1 MNKISIAIIDDES
14 LVRLGIKSSVEW
26 ENYGYEIIGEADNG
40 QNGLEMIQQKQP
52 DIVLLDICMPV
63 MDGISLAKNLYEQ
76 NSPVILVFL
85 SGYAEFEY
93 ARQALTYKVY
103 EYILKPIKAEELHSV
118 FRRISELLNQS
129 GNHSDT
135 GNYYDKLIQKA
146 RLYMEENLS
155 VVTLKQTALHIG
167 LSSSYLSS
175 IYKQQTGNSFSDDI
189 QNMKMQ
195 IARQLL
201 NDGDLKT
208 YEISEKLGYDNPK
221 NFTRAFRSYYG
232 FSPRDYKKNGGE

>member
-1 MNKISIAIIDDES
+1 MYQLVIVDDEPRI
-14 LVRLGIKSSVEW
+14 L
-26 ENYGYEIIGEADNG
+26 
-40 QNGLEMIQQKQP
+40 NGLCKYYDWHQMGFEISGRFRNGKEVLDHMKNHTVDVILS
-52 DIVLLDICMPV
+52 DISMPV

-195 IARQLL
+195 IARHLL

-208 YEISEKLGYDNPK
+208 YEIAEKLGYDNPK

>member
-1 MNKISIAIIDDES
+1 MYKILVVDDEPTG
-14 LVRLGIKSSVEW
+14 LNHVCLILKKKCPQFEIMNTA
-26 ENYGYEIIGEADNG
+26 ENGKQALEIISSE
-40 QNGLEMIQQKQP
+40 QP
-52 DIVLLDICMPV
+52 DMLITDIRMPV

-189 QNMKMQ
+189 LNMKMQ

-208 YEISEKLGYDNPK
+208 YEIAEKLGYDNPK

>member
-1 MNKISIAIIDDES
+1 MYQLVIVDDEPRI
-14 LVRLGIKSSVEW
+14 L
-26 ENYGYEIIGEADNG
+26 
-40 QNGLEMIQQKQP
+40 NGLCKYYDWHQMGFELSGRFRNGKEVLDHMKSHPVDVILS
-52 DIVLLDICMPV
+52 DISMPV
-63 MDGISLAKNLYEQ
+63 MDGITLAKTLYEQ

-103 EYILKPIKAEELHSV
+103 EYILKPIKADELHSV
-118 FRRISELLNQS
+118 FRRISELLNQD

-175 IYKQQTGNSFSDDI
+175 IYKQQTGNSYSDDI

-208 YEISEKLGYDNPK
+208 YEIAEKLGYDNPK

>member
-1 MNKISIAIIDDES
+1 MYQLVIVDDEPRI
-14 LVRLGIKSSVEW
+14 L
-26 ENYGYEIIGEADNG
+26 
-40 QNGLEMIQQKQP
+40 NGLCKYYDWNKMGFELSGRFRNGKEVLDHMKSHPVDVILS
-52 DIVLLDICMPV
+52 DISMPV
-63 MDGISLAKNLYEQ
+63 MDGITLAKTLYEQ

-103 EYILKPIKAEELHSV
+103 EYILKPIKADELHSV
-118 FRRISELLNQS
+118 FRRISELLNQD

-155 VVTLKQTALHIG
+155 VVTLKQTALFIG

-175 IYKQQTGNSFSDDI
+175 IYKQQTGNSYSDDI

-208 YEISEKLGYDNPK
+208 YEIAEKLGYDNPK

>member
-1 MNKISIAIIDDES
+1 MYQLVIVDDEPRI
-14 LVRLGIKSSVEW
+14 L
-26 ENYGYEIIGEADNG
+26 
-40 QNGLEMIQQKQP
+40 NGLCKYYDWNKMGFELSGRFRNGKEVLDHMKSHPVDVILS
-52 DIVLLDICMPV
+52 DISMPV
-63 MDGISLAKNLYEQ
+63 MDGITLAKTLYEQ

-103 EYILKPIKAEELHSV
+103 EYILKPIKADELHSV
-118 FRRISELLNQS
+118 FRRISELLNQD

-146 RLYMEENLS
+146 RLYMEETLS
-155 VVTLKQTALHIG
+155 VVTLKQTALFIG

-175 IYKQQTGNSFSDDI
+175 IYKQQTGNSYSDDI

-208 YEISEKLGYDNPK
+208 YEIAEKLGYDNPK